1 MEEKFLIENLD
12 NIPVIFRDYLFNFVN
27 ILKKNLEDNLLS
39 VLLFGSVA
47 RGKWTIESN
56 VDLFVIVS
64 NAYSGEIQ
72 LSQKIIDLII
82 EFEQRYNVKDSE
94 GKDISHSIQVIS
106 LLLKELDIFRTIFY
120 DIAVDGKLIYDRNQI
135 GAKFIK
141 KIKDRIEEK
150 GLKRIFNS
158 DNDFYWKRR
167 NIKFGEIIE
176 L

>member
-12 NIPVIFRDYLFNFVN
+12 NIPIIFRDYLFNFAK
-27 ILKKNLEDNLLS
+27 ILKKNFEDNLLS
-39 VLLFGSVA
+39 VILFGSVA
-47 RGKWTIESN
+47 RGKWTIESDL
-56 VDLFVIVS
+56 DLFAIVS
-64 NAYSGEIQ
+64 NTYSGEIQ

-82 EFEQRYNVKDSE
+82 EFEQSHSVKDDN
-94 GKDISHSIQVIS
+94 GKDISPSIQVIS
-106 LLLKELDIFRTIFY
+106 LFLKELDIFRTIFY
-120 DIAVDGKLIYDRNQI
+120 DIAVDGILIYDRNQF

-141 KIKDRIEEK
+141 KIKDRIKEK

-167 NIKFGEIIE
+167 NIKFGEIVE